1 MSTFESSTAKP
12 QPPRPASEAERIL
25 STYTHDEQR
34 IILHNLESTA
44 ATTQYLGQDFVMK
57 VLLNQPG
64 AGWHWNFSRNEV
76 RVDPETL
83 LKAPLDVSRA
93 IFCHEGLHRRI
104 TPKDGVP
111 AEDWSKPG
119 MPFLV
124 NSIED
129 PRIENFGGEAYPA
142 YVPIRDASYRYFA
155 DEKRNKAEN
164 AAIEKVGRVP
174 LHVQAG
180 LALIDKWF
188 REVQGLELAI
198 DESLDPRVRAFVEK
212 ALPHAQNA
220 WWRYPTKTEADWQPV
235 TIAEYFKEAYS
246 IIRSEIWPSFQELYE
261 HDRKEQLLSETV
273 AGLRGAD
280 SQRVGGTQGQSEAPL
295 SEDEARSLLDAA
307 RKGHITLGDAYDTA
321 QDRATPRRTVDL
333 SQISPELRQEIEDFF
348 STLPDQVKEKLQAQ
362 ADRALGEAS
371 QSAADELEGKAS
383 QESRQ
388 IADANKAD
396 ETAAK
401 VDAAPVPVDSAPFAG
416 VDMADLR
423 RHVSISLEEQARIA
437 EEFAHLLNEDRGL
450 YQNTVREV
458 SPVINELESSLRSI
472 FLDRR
477 KSHRET
483 GRRSG
488 PTQNIN
494 RYIRERASGKP
505 AVETRSFEVKTRP
518 VEKDYAVL
526 LLVDVSG
533 SMRGKIHDTFAA
545 TVACIEALS
554 RLEIAHAVMGFNE
567 KVYSYK
573 SFKKREHN
581 EQKIARIESAVTT
594 PAANYNND
602 GWALTRAYA
611 ELARQP
617 QQERILIVFSDGVPE
632 PSSKYAGEKY
642 DLAAVAGGI
651 EASRKVSLVGLGVGP
666 GTDHV
671 AQYYVNHS
679 ANIPIDNLADT
690 LAMVVREAIKK

>member
-12 QPPRPASEAERIL
+12 QPPRLASEAERIL
-25 STYTHDEQR
+25 SAYTHDEQR

-44 ATTQYLGQDFVMK
+44 AVAQYFGQDFGMK

-64 AGWHWNFSRNEV
+64 AGWHWNFARNEV

-83 LKAPLDVSRA
+83 LKAPLDISRA

-155 DEKRNKAEN
+155 DAERNKTES

-180 LALIDKWF
+180 LALIGQWF
-188 REVQGLELAI
+188 REAQGLEFAI
-198 DESLDPRVRAFVEK
+198 DDSLDPRVRAFVER
-212 ALPHAQNA
+212 ALPYAQNA
-220 WWRYPTKTEADWQPV
+220 WWKYPTKSEADWHPEM
-235 TIAEYFKEAYS
+235 IAEYFKEAYS
-246 IIRSEIWPSFQELYE
+246 VIRKEIWPSFQELYE
-261 HDRKEQLLSETV
+261 LDRREQLLSETV
-273 AGLRGAD
+273 AGLGGANSERGA
-280 SQRVGGTQGQSEAPL
+280 GTQGQSEAPL
-295 SEDEARSLLDAA
+295 TEDEARALLDAA
-307 RKGHITLGDAYDTA
+307 REGHITTGDTHDTE
-321 QDRATPRRTVDL
+321 QEGTTPRRTIDL
-333 SQISPELRQEIEDFF
+333 SQISAELRQEIEEFF
-348 STLPDQVKEKLQAQ
+348 STLPEDVREKLQAK

-371 QSAADELEGKAS
+371 KSAANELEGKAS

-388 IADANKAD
+388 LADANSAEK
-396 ETAAK
+396 TAEK
-401 VDAAPVPVDSAPFAG
+401 VDTAPTPVDSAPFAG
-416 VDMADLR
+416 VDIADLR
-423 RHVSISLEEQARIA
+423 RHVSISPEEQAGIA
-437 EEFAHLLNEDRGL
+437 EEFAHFLNEDRGL

-518 VEKDYAVL
+518 LEKDYAVL

-545 TVACIEALS
+545 TVGCIEALT

-573 SFKKREHN
+573 SFNERDHN
-581 EQKIARIESAVTT
+581 EQKIAEIESAIAT
-594 PAANYNND
+594 PAAQYNND
-602 GWALTRAYA
+602 GWALTKAYR
-611 ELARQP
+611 ELVSQP

-632 PSSKYAGEKY
+632 PSSKYAGEEY
-642 DLAAVAGGI
+642 DLAAVAAGI

-671 AQYYVNHS
+671 ARYYVNHS